1 MAKGGKQPGAG
12 RPAGTPNKSTTL
24 AREAIA
30 RFVDDNT
37 QRMQGW
43 LDQIAQD
50 SPEKAF
56 NCVRDL
62 MEYHLP
68 KLARTE
74 IKNPEGETFKTEQ
87 TISASD
93 KAILERFQEQL
104 LKAKK

>member
-1 MAKGGKQPGAG
+1 MARPKGSQKLGG
-12 RPAGTPNKSTTL
+12 RQKGTPNKSTNL

-30 RFVDDNT
+30 RFVEDNT

-43 LDQIAQD
+43 LDQIAAD

-68 KLARTE
+68 KLARQEVANAEGEVFKTQTE
-74 IKNPEGETFKTEQ
+74 I
-87 TISASD
+87 SLSD
-93 KAILERFQEQL
+93 KEIIARA
-104 LKAKK
+104 LKR